1 MDRSRDVGL
10 VREKEEEA
18 EEKRIY
24 LRTRE
29 EYPDQE
35 YRGRD
40 IPPTVP
46 LLLLLLLLLVVQ
58 IVVHDAVELAAGLVS
73 CLAGVVDVVG
83 GSLGGG

>member
-10 VREKEEEA
+10 VREKEEEG

-40 IPPTVP
+40 IPPTLP
-46 LLLLLLLLLVVQ
+46 LLLLLLIPSPPQCTQDRCLRVVLL
-58 IVVHDAVELAAGLVS
+58 
-73 CLAGVVDVVG
+73 
-83 GSLGGG
+83 